1 MEEDNTQSTIT
12 PVKTPKSGKIVKVI
26 TYLLVA
32 AVAAGAVYF
41 IAQKRP
47 SLIGLPQ
54 NGVEVQAET
63 DALIADVGKLIAL
76 PTDEKP
82 TVATITDVDK
92 LKDQPF
98 FKNAKNG
105 DKVLIYTTANKAI
118 LYRPSE
124 NRIIEVGSVNIGSQ
138 AEVTPEA
145 SPSPTVKATPKPS
158 LVPVVTPTP
167 QPTATPQ

>member
-1 MEEDNTQSTIT
+1 MEEENIQVAKAPI
-12 PVKTPKSGKIVKVI
+12 KIKNGGMMVKVM

-32 AVAAGAVYF
+32 AVAAGVVYF

-47 SLIGLPQ
+47 SLIGLPK
-54 NGVEVQAET
+54 NGLEVQAET
-63 DALIADVGKLIAL
+63 DALIAEVGKLYAL

-92 LKDQPF
+92 LKDQPL

-124 NRIIEVGSVNIGSQ
+124 KRIIEVGSVNIGNQVQPTS
-138 AEVTPEA
+138 AA
-145 SPSPTVKATPKPS
+145 SPSPNVKPTLKPS
-158 LVPVVTPTP
+158 PTP
-167 QPTATPQ
+167 VLTPEATITP

>member
-1 MEEDNTQSTIT
+1 MEEENTQSKESPAKTIN
-12 PVKTPKSGKIVKVI
+12 KGLIIKIA
-26 TYLLVA
+26 TYLVVA
-32 AVAAGAVYF
+32 AVAAGGVYF

-47 SLIGLPQ
+47 SLIGLPK

-63 DALIADVGKLIAL
+63 DALIAEVGKFIAL

-105 DKVLIYTTANKAI
+105 DKIFIYTTANKAI

-124 NRIIEVGSVNIGSQ
+124 KRIIEVGSVNIGGQ
-138 AEVTPEA
+138 AE
-145 SPSPTVKATPKPS
+145 ATPSEGSSPAANATLKPS
-158 LVPVVTPTP
+158 LVPVATPTHQGTVAP
-167 QPTATPQ
+167 

>member
-1 MEEDNTQSTIT
+1 MEEENTQVKET
-12 PVKTPKSGKIVKVI
+12 PAKIKNNGMIVKVV

-32 AVAAGAVYF
+32 AVAAGIVYF

-47 SLIGLPQ
+47 SLIGLPK
-54 NGVEVQAET
+54 NGLELQAET
-63 DALIADVGKLIAL
+63 DALIIEVGKLIVL
-76 PTDEKP
+76 PADEKP

-92 LKDQPF
+92 LKDQPL

-124 NRIIEVGSVNIGSQ
+124 KRIIEVGSVNIGNQ
-138 AEVTPEA
+138 EQPTVAT
-145 SPSPTVKATPKPS
+145 SPSPSVKPTPKPS
-158 LVPVVTPTP
+158 ATPVPTP
-167 QPTATPQ
+167 QPTATP